1 MFDKT
6 IKGMNLVEKIRV
18 SIFINI
24 SHLRNILKINVIT
37 VSDNA
42 CLYIY
47 SMGEYYLLCAFIRV
61 IAIIRVSIFINIS
74 HLRNILKI
82 NVITVSDN
90 ACLHDFD
97 GG

>member
-42 CLYIY
+42 CL
-47 SMGEYYLLCAFIRV
+47 
-61 IAIIRVSIFINIS
+61 
-74 HLRNILKI
+74 
-82 NVITVSDN
+82 
-90 ACLHDFD
+90 HDFD

>member
-1 MFDKT
+1 M
-6 IKGMNLVEKIRV
+6 RV
-18 SIFINI
+18 
-24 SHLRNILKINVIT
+24 
-37 VSDNA
+37 
-42 CLYIY
+42 CIY
-47 SMGEYYLLCAFIRV
+47 SMGEYYLLRAFIRV
-61 IAIIRVSIFINIS
+61 IAIISVSIFINIS